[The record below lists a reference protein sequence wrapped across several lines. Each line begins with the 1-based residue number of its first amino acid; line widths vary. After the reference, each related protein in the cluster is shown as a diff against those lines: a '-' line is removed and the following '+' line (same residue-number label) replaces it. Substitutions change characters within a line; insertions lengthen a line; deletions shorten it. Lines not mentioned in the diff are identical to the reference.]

1 MNGVVLPYAGDSGTR
16 SFTRYDIRTF
26 RTVYMLLR
34 VGGVVDIIIILD
46 IIGIGFEWNL
56 LVIE

>member
-34 VGGVVDIIIILD
+34 VGGWWIL
-46 IIGIGFEWNL
+46 L
-56 LVIE
+56 LFWIL

>member
-26 RTVYMLLR
+26 RTVYIF
-34 VGGVVDIIIILD
+34 VKGSGVVDIIWV
-46 IIGIGFEWNL
+46 GFYYYW
-56 LVIE
+56 